1 MTTIQ
6 ALTLSLAAGIG
17 IAAALI
23 GIWALA
29 DKRTTRRRRV
39 SISLRSGDTIT
50 GVIWARHLRY
60 YHLKDATFHD
70 GRNQIP
76 LDGDVVLELE
86 HVAFTQLLPTT
97 DTE

>member
-1 MTTIQ
+1 MTTTAIL
-6 ALTLSLAAGIG
+6 ALSLTAGILLTG
-17 IAAALI
+17 ALI

-39 SISLRSGDTIT
+39 SISLRSGETIT

-60 YHLKDATFHD
+60 YHLKDAMFYD
-70 GRNQIP
+70 GRNQIT
-76 LDGDVVLELE
+76 LDGDVILELE